1 MLAFIFLI
9 LGSFLLILQTS
20 LFTILPKWIGNP
32 DLLFL
37 VIIFMACRLDT
48 YQGAILTLV
57 FGLLMD
63 IFSGIVPGL
72 FPAVYLGLFATIK
85 LLSKHFIID
94 EPSHQPPLAVAG
106 YLLASGA
113 IYLYTAFFSPDVTLF
128 WSWRDLLL
136 QMFILGILSV
146 PSYHVFGSIQHL
158 VASGGYKLWFSP
170 RSRAGN
176 RFIR

>member
-1 MLAFIFLI
+1 MLSFIFLI

-20 LFTILPKWIGNP
+20 LFTLLPKWVGNP

-37 VIIFMACRLDT
+37 VVIYMACKMDS
-48 YQGAILTLV
+48 YQGAILTLI

-72 FPAVYLGLFATIK
+72 FPAVYLGLFVTIK
-85 LLSKHFIID
+85 ILSKHFII
-94 EPSHQPPLAVAG
+94 EESSHQPPLAVTC
-106 YLLASGA
+106 YLLSSGA
-113 IYLYTAFFSPDVTLF
+113 IYLYTAFFSPDISLF

-146 PSYHVFGSIQHL
+146 PSYHVFSSLQNLVETGS
-158 VASGGYKLWFSP
+158 YKTWFSH
-170 RSRAGN
+170 RSKTGN